1 MSTDPHRIRITLAK
15 QAAAHLR
22 EDAEFNRHLTRSRGQ
37 PFPVSAA
44 YTARRIEVANQ
55 REQWAE
61 AIESLCADC
70 TTKDPES
77 DA

>member
-1 MSTDPHRIRITLAK
+1 MSTAPDRITLAK

-22 EDAEFNRHLTRSRGQ
+22 EDAVFNRHLAENRGQ

-44 YTARRIEVANQ
+44 YTARRTEVAKQ

-70 TTKDPES
+70 PTKDAES